1 MSSSGQG
8 GGCLTFA
15 GLYADSR
22 VIVSRAQVRV
32 YLWARQGSHKLFGRW
47 WWWWWWGPYPFGMF
61 VRSFRIHSMC
71 LTSCCVPSCPDPAAL
86 TVIPPL
92 ATRPPP
98 PPFPDRGLKTL
109 PPHFPPPTPF
119 PPPFPLSSQME
130 AQSYRLTL
138 DEKVSVDY
146 MAKYIAGIQQKYT
159 QSGGVRPFGISTLI
173 VGFDPLGVPLL
184 YQVCAVLR
192 RGGEVVG
199 VDERRQYAVQCKHLI
214 CRALY

>member
-1 MSSSGQG
+1 M
-8 GGCLTFA
+8 
-15 GLYADSR
+15 
-22 VIVSRAQVRV
+22 VVVV
-32 YLWARQGSHKLFGRW
+32 GSI
-47 WWWWWWGPYPFGMF
+47 
-61 VRSFRIHSMC
+61 SFRDVREVIPHPLHVPDLLLC
-71 LTSCCVPSCPDPAAL
+71 PILPRSCCPHCHSSPGYQ
-86 TVIPPL
+86 T
-92 ATRPPP
+92 PP

-192 RGGEVVG
+192 RGGAVG
-199 VDERRQYAVQCKHLI
+199 V
-214 CRALY
+214 